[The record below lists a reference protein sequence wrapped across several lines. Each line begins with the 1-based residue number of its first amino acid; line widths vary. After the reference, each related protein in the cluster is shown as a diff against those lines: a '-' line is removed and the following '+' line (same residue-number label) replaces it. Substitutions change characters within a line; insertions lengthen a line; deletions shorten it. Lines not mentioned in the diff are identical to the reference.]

1 MNVAIVNDSPLA
13 REALRRIVEDLGGHR
28 VLWQAA
34 DGLEAQVQVLRAPP
48 ELILMDL
55 FMPLCDGV
63 EATRAIMATR
73 PCPILVVTAS
83 VDAHVD
89 RVFQAMGAGA
99 LDAIDTPLIDVPLR
113 ESASHPLL
121 TKMAAVARIGLS
133 RRPAAALP
141 TAARARGTG
150 GLPPLVALG
159 ASSGGPGALA
169 KILATLPDDF
179 PAALLVAQHVDG
191 RFASRLAQWLDG
203 QCALPVCLG
212 RDGELPRPGRIYLAP
227 GGSHLELDMAGC
239 LQVVSS
245 TGRHLAPSVDR
256 LFRSLIPHARR
267 VHAAGLLTGMGQ
279 DGAAGLLALRQ
290 AGVLT
295 FAQDRDSAT
304 VYGMPKA
311 ALEMG
316 AAEQVLSLDDIVP
329 VLLECLRTAQPLYLE
344 ARG

>member
-99 LDAIDTPLIDVPLR
+99 LDAIDTPLLDVPLR
-113 ESASHPLL
+113 ESANHPLL
-121 TKMAAVARIGLS
+121 SKMAAVARIGLS
-133 RRPAAALP
+133 RRS
-141 TAARARGTG
+141 TAPVPSSGVARAG

-169 KILATLPDDF
+169 KIFATLPDDF
-179 PAALLVAQHVDG
+179 PAALLVAQHVDS

-203 QCALPVCLG
+203 QCVLPVCLG
-212 RDGELPRPGRIYLAP
+212 RDGEPPRPGRIYLAP
-227 GGSHLELDMAGC
+227 GGSHLEVDGTGC
-239 LQVVSS
+239 LRVVSS

-256 LFRSLIPHARR
+256 LLRSLVPHARR
-267 VHAAGLLTGMGQ
+267 VHAAGLLTGMGR

-290 AGVLT
+290 AGVPT

-316 AAEQVLSLDDIVP
+316 AAEQTLSLEDIVP
-329 VLLECLRTAQPLYLE
+329 FLLECLRTPQPLYLE